1 MRERLEL
8 WSAGIPFKVK
18 LGMVWGVIALIVV
31 FLFSLADFD
40 VQWMLDHLW
49 FITQGLPW
57 TIIICGLAIILAVT
71 LALFGALGRLSN
83 SAIAQGVTGFYT
95 SFFRGTPLI
104 VQMFLIFLALPQL
117 APPNLP
123 GLRDSLTLTALQA
136 GVIALGLNYGA
147 YMTEIFRAGIQSV
160 GHGQVEAAEA
170 LGMTYRQRMRRIVLP
185 QAIRVIIPP
194 TGNEFIAML
203 KDSALISLLGSVV
216 AQMEIFRRSQ
226 LVGRADF
233 RPLEAF
239 VVAAALYWIL
249 TTIFQIFQTRL
260 ETTFVDRIR
269 PHHDQGDHPARRR
282 DGRKRAGMT
291 EPVVRGEPTPQVVW

>member
-1 MRERLEL
+1 MRERLEQ

-18 LGMVWGVIALIVV
+18 LGLVWGVIALILV

-40 VQWMLDHLW
+40 VEWMVDHLW

-83 SAIAQGVTGFYT
+83 SAVAQGVSSFYT

-136 GVIALGLNYGA
+136 GIIALGLNYGA

-185 QAIRVIIPP
+185 QAVRVIIPP

-216 AQMEIFRRSQ
+216 AQMEIFRRAQ

-249 TTIFQIFQTRL
+249 TSVFQFFQTRL
-260 ETTFVDRIR
+260 ERRLSAGYVRTTIR
-269 PHHDQGDHPARRR
+269 VTTQPGIEMVESEPA
-282 DGRKRAGMT
+282 
-291 EPVVRGEPTPQVVW
+291 

>member
-1 MRERLEL
+1 MLSIRT
-8 WSAGIPFKVK
+8 PFRVK
-18 LGMVWGVIALIVV
+18 LALVWVVITLIVIAL
-31 FLFSLADFD
+31 FMAADFD
-40 VQWMLDHLW
+40 IEWMIDQFW
-49 FITQGLPW
+49 FIAAGLPW
-57 TIIICGLAIILAVT
+57 TIIICGLAILLAVV
-71 LALFGALGRLSN
+71 LALLGALGRLSHG
-83 SAIAQGVTGFYT
+83 AVAQGVSGFYT

-104 VQMFLIFLALPQL
+104 VQMFLIFLALPQM

-185 QAIRVIIPP
+185 QAVRVIIPP
-194 TGNEFIAML
+194 TGNEFIAMM

-216 AQMEIFRRSQ
+216 AQMEIFRRAQ

-239 VVAAALYWIL
+239 VVAAALYWVL
-249 TTIFQIFQTRL
+249 TTVFQFFQAKLERRL
-260 ETTFVDRIR
+260 SAGYVRTAIKVTAQPGVEIREPTVDV
-269 PHHDQGDHPARRR
+269 P
-282 DGRKRAGMT
+282 K
-291 EPVVRGEPTPQVVW
+291 GEPA

>member
-1 MRERLEL
+1 MRERLEQ

-18 LGMVWGVIALIVV
+18 LGMVWGVIALILV

-40 VQWMLDHLW
+40 VEWMIDHLW

-57 TIIICGLAIILAVT
+57 TIIICGVAIILAVT

-83 SAIAQGVTGFYT
+83 SAVAQGVSSFYT

-136 GVIALGLNYGA
+136 GIIALGLNYGA

-170 LGMTYRQRMRRIVLP
+170 LGMSYRQRMRRIVLP

-249 TTIFQIFQTRL
+249 TSVFQLFQTRL
-260 ETTFVDRIR
+260 ERRLSAGYVRTTIKVSTQPGVELIES
-269 PHHDQGDHPARRR
+269 
-282 DGRKRAGMT
+282 
-291 EPVVRGEPTPQVVW
+291 EPV

>member
-1 MRERLEL
+1 DQGLMRERLEL

-18 LGMVWGVIALIVV
+18 LGMVWGVIALVVV

-40 VQWMLDHLW
+40 VEWMLDHLW

-83 SAIAQGVTGFYT
+83 SAVAQGVTGFYT

-239 VVAAALYWIL
+239 VVAAGLYWIL

-260 ETTFVDRIR
+260 ERRLSTGYVRTTIR
-269 PHHDQGDHPARRR
+269 VTTQPGVEMVESEPA
-282 DGRKRAGMT
+282 
-291 EPVVRGEPTPQVVW
+291 